1 MTAAAASPAASP
13 PGRGTLSQTMIAG
26 LAGGAVDLLYA
37 SGMSVASGQPA
48 ARPWQAVASGWIGG
62 PAARDGGMAAVL
74 LGVATHFGI
83 ALAMA
88 AVYVLAARRVPALT
102 ARPMIAGAL
111 YGLMLYGVMY
121 LVVLPLRWPGAFPS
135 WQGAKSGLDILAH
148 VAVGL
153 VIAWTVSSRK
163 ARAA

>member
-1 MTAAAASPAASP
+1 MTAATASPVASP
-13 PGRGTLSQTMIAG
+13 PGRTILSRTMAAG

-37 SGMSVASGQPA
+37 SGMALSAGQPA
-48 ARPWQAVASGWIGG
+48 VRPWQAVASGWIGA
-62 PAARDGGMAAVL
+62 PAAREGGMAAVL

-88 AVYVLAARRVPALT
+88 GVYVLAARRLPALT
-102 ARPMIAGAL
+102 ARPMIAGAI

-135 WQGAKSGLDILAH
+135 WQGVKSGLDILAH
-148 VAVGL
+148 VGVGL
-153 VIAWTVSSRK
+153 AIAWAASPRK
-163 ARAA
+163 ARAS

>member
-13 PGRGTLSQTMIAG
+13 PGRGTLSQTLIAG

-37 SGMSVASGQPA
+37 SGMSVAAGQSA
-48 ARPWQAVASGWIGG
+48 VRPWQAVASGWIGG
-62 PAARDGGMAAVL
+62 PAARDGGAAAVL

-88 AVYVLAARRVPALT
+88 AVFVLAARRLPVLT
-102 ARPMIAGAL
+102 ARPMIAGGL
-111 YGLMLYGVMY
+111 YGLMLYSVMY

-153 VIAWTVSSRK
+153 AIAWTVSSRK
-163 ARAA
+163 ARAS